1 MKAYYWLIFSMY
13 QMGAV
18 EMAKGEM
25 AKAKNDLTGDEYATL
40 VQYLKDSPELPPRDL
55 FDENIHQ

>member
-1 MKAYYWLIFSMY
+1 MY

-25 AKAKNDLTGDEYATL
+25 TRAKNDLTGDEYATL
-40 VQYLKDSPELPPRDL
+40 VKYLKDSPELPPREL
-55 FDENIHQ
+55 FDENIPL